1 MIFQIHKTR
10 ILAGCIVAG
19 LTVLPS
25 LAVGQEDVVARVNG
39 QEITAADVA
48 VAAEM
53 YGDQLAGA
61 PEEAQRSAIVDV
73 LIEMR
78 LAADAA
84 SAEGIE
90 NEGRFKQ
97 QMAFFRDQTLRSLFL
112 ERRTAAS
119 VTDEAVRKAYDEQIA
134 EIPPVDEVRLRHI
147 LVSTEQEA
155 KDVIAALDGGADF
168 TALASERSKDEAS
181 KGAGGDLGFVTAG
194 QTIAAVDDAAAKLQ
208 PGEYTASPV
217 KSAFGFHVVKVEE
230 RRNRP
235 APAFETVAPQIRR
248 ALESAAAQQI
258 MSELRAEGEV
268 EKLVPDVP
276 LPQPDDGHGHGGEGE
291 GQE

>member
-1 MIFQIHKTR
+1 MTFRIHKTR
-10 ILAGCIVAG
+10 ILAGCVLAG
-19 LTVLPS
+19 LTFLPS
-25 LAVGQEDVVARVNG
+25 LAVGQEEVVARVNG

-48 VAAEM
+48 LAADM

-61 PEEAQRSAIVDV
+61 PEEARRSAIVDV

-84 SAEGIE
+84 RAAGIE
-90 NEGRFKQ
+90 DEDRFKQ
-97 QMAFFRDQTLRSLFL
+97 QLAFFRDQTLRALFL
-112 ERRTAAS
+112 ERQAAAS
-119 VTDEAVRKAYDEQIA
+119 VTDEAVRKAYDEQVA
-134 EIPPVDEVRLRHI
+134 KIPPVEEVRLRHI
-147 LVSTEQEA
+147 LLPTEQEA

-168 TALASERSKDEAS
+168 AALASERSKDEAS
-181 KGAGGDLGFVTAG
+181 KGAGGDLGFITAG
-194 QTIAAVDDAAAKLQ
+194 QTIAAVDEAAAKLQ
-208 PGEYTASPV
+208 PGEYTAAPV
-217 KSAFGFHVVKVEE
+217 ESAFGFHVVKVEE

-248 ALESAAAQQI
+248 ALESAAAQEI
-258 MSELRAEGEV
+258 MSELRAEAEV

-276 LPQPDDGHGHGGEGE
+276 LPQPDDGHGHGAEDE

>member
-1 MIFQIHKTR
+1 M
-10 ILAGCIVAG
+10 
-19 LTVLPS
+19 
-25 LAVGQEDVVARVNG
+25 NG

-48 VAAEM
+48 LAAEM

-61 PEEAQRSAIVDV
+61 PEEARRSAIVDV

-84 SAEGIE
+84 RAAGIE
-90 NEGRFKQ
+90 DEDRFKQ
-97 QMAFFRDQTLRSLFL
+97 QLAFFRDQTLRALFL
-112 ERRTAAS
+112 ERQAAAS
-119 VTDEAVRKAYDEQIA
+119 VTDEAVRKAYDEQVA
-134 EIPPVDEVRLRHI
+134 KIPPVEEVRLRHI
-147 LVSTEQEA
+147 LLPTEQEA

-168 TALASERSKDEAS
+168 AALASERSKDEAS
-181 KGAGGDLGFVTAG
+181 KGAGGDLGFITAG
-194 QTIAAVDDAAAKLQ
+194 QTIAAVDEAAAKLQ
-208 PGEYTASPV
+208 PGEYTAAPV
-217 KSAFGFHVVKVEE
+217 ESAFGFHVVKVEE

-248 ALESAAAQQI
+248 ALESAAAQEI
-258 MSELRAEGEV
+258 MSELRAEAEV

-276 LPQPDDGHGHGGEGE
+276 LPQPDDGHGHGAEDE